1 VKARIWSHNR
11 NKRPPRVVGDV
22 QAASIPAARGIVSRE
37 KSAVRPFSI
46 EFDLIGCDRPPVA
59 LTRYPLRVKLKLKGA
74 LKFLSLTNPR
84 ITNPRIRNPRSR
96 NPRWTARKALAIVD
110 A

>member
-74 LKFLSLTNPR
+74 LKFLSLTK
-84 ITNPRIRNPRSR
+84 TDDEV
-96 NPRWTARKALAIVD
+96 ARTVLGVEKANTSPKAEKGW
-110 A
+110 AES